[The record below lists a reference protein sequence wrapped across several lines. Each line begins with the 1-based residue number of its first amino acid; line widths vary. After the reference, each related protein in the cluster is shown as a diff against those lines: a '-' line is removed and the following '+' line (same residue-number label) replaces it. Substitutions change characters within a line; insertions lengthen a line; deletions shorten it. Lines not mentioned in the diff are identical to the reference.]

1 MIKKI
6 HVGIVDL
13 RINNLYTILRSLKN
27 LNYKVSIANNYKKFN
42 FDVLIIPGTGCF
54 SKAMKTLKKEKLD
67 VKIYDFYQS
76 NKLILGICL
85 GMQLLFEKSEE
96 FGNNKG
102 LSLIE
107 GEVKRIPRK
116 KCFNIPHTRWNSVK
130 VKNALIKDLF
140 ENKKNNYYFVHSYY
154 CLPKNLKDVAGN
166 TKYDKLDFCSTVFK
180 NKLIGTQF
188 HPEKSGDSGVKFFKN
203 LKKYI

>member
-1 MIKKI
+1 
-6 HVGIVDL
+6 
-13 RINNLYTILRSLKN
+13 
-27 LNYKVSIANNYKKFN
+27 
-42 FDVLIIPGTGCF
+42 
-54 SKAMKTLKKEKLD
+54 
-67 VKIYDFYQS
+67 
-76 NKLILGICL
+76 
-85 GMQLLFEKSEE
+85 MQLLFEKSEE

-140 ENKKNNYYFVHSYY
+140 ESKKNNYYFVHSYY
-154 CLPKNLKDVAGN
+154 LPKNLKDVAGN

-180 NKLIGTQF
+180 NKLIN
-188 HPEKSGDSGVKFFKN
+188 SISS
-203 LKKYI
+203 